1 MSDFFQICPWA
12 KKVTFYID
20 KHTVQLQ
27 DHLGGFDSNYK
38 NGLLDTFEP
47 GTTIFTEYL
56 LSDHVKSNYSFLNIM
71 FDAELMIQQNH
82 FQKFVRYA
90 ANNILDHKLQ
100 LDRTNFLSSFN
111 MRKYPE
117 RQQLVAWLYELGWF
131 DDNFCSKYFMIDQ
144 CLKEVKSLYSKY
156 IGQDYDCLPKKISR
170 QQFYCKIVQFDNHVQ
185 YPDGVLESV
194 NDDPLHYRHLDNLI
208 TLESK
213 NKKSFVNLVSE
224 TQPGNYIPFPT
235 EKFLYPVVHKTLWIA
250 HASPGYHKFLNN
262 YLGFRMYQCFDYE
275 FDQELDSVDRI
286 GKITQMLKIFSSMT
300 QDEWHSIYQQ
310 EKDTIEFNFEHVASG
325 EFIKHL
331 QQFDQVSTKY
341 STLSTL
347 YK

>member
-1 MSDFFQICPWA
+1 MLDLFQLNPWTKQA
-12 KKVTFYID
+12 ISYVN

-27 DHLGGFDSNYK
+27 DHFGGFDSDYN
-38 NGLLDTFEP
+38 NWLLDTFEP
-47 GTTIFTEYL
+47 GTIIFTEYL
-56 LSDHVKSNYSFLNIM
+56 LPDHVKSKYSFLNIV
-71 FDAELMIQQNH
+71 FDADLMIRKNY

-90 ANNILDHKLQ
+90 TNNTLDHKLQ

-131 DDNFCSKYFMIDQ
+131 NDECCSKYFVIDQ
-144 CLKEVKSLYSKY
+144 DLDDVKSLYSKY
-156 IGQDYDCLPKKISR
+156 IGHDYGCLQKKILR
-170 QQFYCKIVQFDNHVQ
+170 QQFYRKVVQFDNHAQ
-185 YPDGVLESV
+185 YSD
-194 NDDPLHYRHLDNLI
+194 DDPPHSSHSDNLI

-262 YLGFRMYQCFDYE
+262 YLGFRMHQCFDYE
-275 FDQELDSVDRI
+275 FDQELDPVDRI